1 MTHTYDQIQSV
12 INSDCLMRWSYMIYM
27 NPYQKVS
34 TVDLKFSVLDD
45 YRFDNTAEPSLNC
58 LFNAQKSW
66 WVDTEFNIGYSDGRR
81 RLGRRER
88 PPRTVGG
95 WKINKLPVDFRLAS
109 ILFSSRECRNAIWL
123 ALSEFFSVKYF
134 RWYAILAI
142 SRSSHPWRKS
152 SRCFALSAYR
162 FLPSS
167 WRSSSSRKPLEI
179 PLLRFVIFSS
189 QSAPKM
195 LFWVHLN
202 WFIETRKRALYHES
216 LILNES
222 LWFFS
227 NGFRCFPFQKHF
239 RTQLMLLF
247 CFIPKKS
254 LTATILHVFIMSYS
268 GRCHVIFHP
277 WTDCVHV
284 HFCTTSPPL
293 TASPLRTVE
302 VDMV

>member
-1 MTHTYDQIQSV
+1 M
-12 INSDCLMRWSYMIYM
+12 L
-27 NPYQKVS
+27 
-34 TVDLKFSVLDD
+34 
-45 YRFDNTAEPSLNC
+45 
-58 LFNAQKSW
+58 
-66 WVDTEFNIGYSDGRR
+66 
-81 RLGRRER
+81 
-88 PPRTVGG
+88 
-95 WKINKLPVDFRLAS
+95 
-109 ILFSSRECRNAIWL
+109 
-123 ALSEFFSVKYF
+123 
-134 RWYAILAI
+134 
-142 SRSSHPWRKS
+142 
-152 SRCFALSAYR
+152 
-162 FLPSS
+162 FLPFLDLHNPEESLHAVLLY
-167 WRSSSSRKPLEI
+167 PHI
-179 PLLRFVIFSS
+179 VFCLLRDDLRLPENPWKYPCYVLWYFHLKVHLKCT
-189 QSAPKM
+189 KM